1 MAATAA
7 AILALVLL
15 LPPTTLAT
23 DVHGFRATL
32 TRIHQLSPGKYS
44 AAVRRDSHRLA
55 FLSHAAAAA
64 GSKATTTTTN
74 SSVSFQTLL
83 DNSAGAY
90 NMDLSIGTPP
100 VTFSVLADTGSSL
113 IWTQCAPC
121 TKCAARPAPPFQP
134 ASSSTFSK
142 LPCASSLCQFL
153 TSPYRTCNATG
164 CVYYYPYGMG
174 FTAGYLATETLHVG
188 GASFPGVA
196 FGCSTENGV
205 GNSSSGI
212 VGLGRSPL
220 SLVSQVGVGRFSYC
234 LRSDMA
240 AGDSPILFGSLANI
254 TGGNVQS
261 TPLLENPEMPS
272 SSYYYVNL
280 TGITVGATD
289 LPVTSTT
296 FGFTRGAGAGL
307 GGGTI
312 VDSGTT
318 LTYLVKE
325 GYAMVKRA
333 FLSQMAMANL
343 TTVNGTRFGFDLCF
357 DATGGGGGGV
367 PVPKLVLR
375 FAGGAEYAVRRR
387 SYFGVVAMDSQG
399 RAAVECLLVLP
410 ASEKLSIS
418 IIGNVMQMDL
428 HVLYDLDGG
437 MTDIGNMA
445 STAAI
450 LALILLL
457 LTPITLAGDLHG
469 FRGTLTR
476 IHQLSPGKYSE
487 AVRRDSH
494 RIAFLSRAAAYGKAT
509 TNSLVSFQALLE
521 RWGGGY
527 NMNLSIGT
535 PPLIFP
541 VVADTGSDLIW
552 TQCAPCTKCFTS
564 APVLQPASS
573 STFSK
578 LPCTNSF
585 CKSLPSSTRTCNAT
599 GCVYDYP
606 YGKGYTA
613 GYLATET
620 VKVGDASFPNVALG
634 CSTENGVGN
643 SSSGIAGLGRGNL
656 SLVSQLG
663 VRWFSYCLRSDDADA
678 AESPIL
684 FGSLAKLTDGN
695 VQSTPLL
702 KNPEMPNSSYYYVN
716 LTGIA
721 VGSTDLPV
729 TGSTF
734 GFTQNGLGG
743 GTIVDSGTTFTYLVK
758 EGYAMVK
765 QAFLSQMA
773 NLTTV
778 NATNSGFDLCF
789 EASASGDQPVP
800 TLVLRFAGGGGE
812 LSTSYFDVVAVDS
825 QGRVAVECLLVLPAP
840 GKLSIS
846 IIGNFMQMDM
856 HVLYDLDGEMFSFA
870 PADCAK
876 L

>member
-7 AILALVLL
+7 VMLALVLL
-15 LPPTTLAT
+15 SPTTLAT

-55 FLSHAAAAA
+55 FLSNNAAAAA
-64 GSKATTTTTN
+64 GSKATTTTTTN

-90 NMDLSIGTPP
+90 NMNLSIGTPP

-121 TKCAARPAPPFQP
+121 TECAARPAPPFQP

-153 TSPYRTCNATG
+153 TSPYLTCNATG

-234 LRSDMA
+234 LRSDA
-240 AGDSPILFGSLANI
+240 DAGDSPILFGSLAKV

-307 GGGTI
+307 VGGTI

-333 FLSQMAMANL
+333 FLSQMATANL
-343 TTVNGTRFGFDLCF
+343 TTTVNGTRFGFDLCF
-357 DATGGGGGGV
+357 DATAAGGGSGV
-367 PVPKLVLR
+367 PVPTLVLR

-387 SYFGVVAMDSQG
+387 SYVGVVAVDSHG

-437 MTDIGNMA
+437 M
-445 STAAI
+445 
-450 LALILLL
+450 
-457 LTPITLAGDLHG
+457 
-469 FRGTLTR
+469 
-476 IHQLSPGKYSE
+476 
-487 AVRRDSH
+487 
-494 RIAFLSRAAAYGKAT
+494 
-509 TNSLVSFQALLE
+509 
-521 RWGGGY
+521 
-527 NMNLSIGT
+527 
-535 PPLIFP
+535 
-541 VVADTGSDLIW
+541 
-552 TQCAPCTKCFTS
+552 
-564 APVLQPASS
+564 
-573 STFSK
+573 
-578 LPCTNSF
+578 
-585 CKSLPSSTRTCNAT
+585 
-599 GCVYDYP
+599 
-606 YGKGYTA
+606 
-613 GYLATET
+613 
-620 VKVGDASFPNVALG
+620 
-634 CSTENGVGN
+634 
-643 SSSGIAGLGRGNL
+643 
-656 SLVSQLG
+656 
-663 VRWFSYCLRSDDADA
+663 
-678 AESPIL
+678 
-684 FGSLAKLTDGN
+684 
-695 VQSTPLL
+695 
-702 KNPEMPNSSYYYVN
+702 
-716 LTGIA
+716 
-721 VGSTDLPV
+721 
-729 TGSTF
+729 
-734 GFTQNGLGG
+734 
-743 GTIVDSGTTFTYLVK
+743 
-758 EGYAMVK
+758 
-765 QAFLSQMA
+765 
-773 NLTTV
+773 
-778 NATNSGFDLCF
+778 
-789 EASASGDQPVP
+789 
-800 TLVLRFAGGGGE
+800 
-812 LSTSYFDVVAVDS
+812 
-825 QGRVAVECLLVLPAP
+825 
-840 GKLSIS
+840 
-846 IIGNFMQMDM
+846 
-856 HVLYDLDGEMFSFA
+856 FSFA
-870 PADCAK
+870 PADCANV
-876 L
+876 